1 MREEGTTMRA
11 VNWNLVRLVLEVALM
26 VATMLLASYVEGTVP
41 VLAR

>member
-26 VATMLLASYVEGTVP
+26 VATMLLASYIEGTVP
-41 VLAR
+41 VWAR